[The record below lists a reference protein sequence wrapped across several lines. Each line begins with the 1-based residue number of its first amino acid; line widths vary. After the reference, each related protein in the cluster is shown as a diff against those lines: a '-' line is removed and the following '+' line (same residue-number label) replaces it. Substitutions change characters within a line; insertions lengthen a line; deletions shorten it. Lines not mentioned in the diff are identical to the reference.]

1 MASFVLSKKVSVQY
15 KDESITLVRW
25 LPKYR
30 EVTVP
35 FDLVDWIFQKLDKI
49 VAQSF
54 VNGDEGID
62 FETPFD
68 GWILTK
74 SKYFNTVM
82 IAFTYTDPNNEL

>member
-15 KDESITLVRW
+15 KDEEIVLIRW

-30 EVTVP
+30 EITVP
-35 FDLVDWIFQKLDKI
+35 FDLVDWLFQKLDRI

-62 FETPFD
+62 FDTPIS
-68 GWILTK
+68 GWTITK

-82 IAFTYTDPNNEL
+82 IAFSYADSDNEL